1 MRLCRSQ
8 HMHTSNARAR
18 SQQRC
23 AACRK
28 AFSGTGNKL
37 SDGASTSQAGPSQ
50 AAPPAGEWKGPDEGK
65 PTTSIQIRMP
75 DGSRLV
81 GRFNLDQKIS
91 EIRAFVASAR
101 PHDKRA
107 YQMLTGFP
115 QQPIPDESITI
126 EEGGLKG
133 SVVVFK

>member
-1 MRLCRSQ
+1 MS
-8 HMHTSNARAR
+8 
-18 SQQRC
+18 C
-23 AACRK
+23 ALYRK

-37 SDGASTSQAGPSQ
+37 SAGASSSQPSTSQAMPS
-50 AAPPAGEWKGPDEGK
+50 AGDWNGPDDTK
-65 PTTSIQIRMP
+65 PVTSIQIRMP
-75 DGSRLV
+75 DGTRLV
-81 GRFNLDQKIS
+81 GRFNLDQRIS

-115 QQPIPDESITI
+115 QAPVPDESITI